1 MQLEG
6 VASWLLGECLAS
18 DAPASAERHV
28 EKAIKILAR
37 IGARNDLARAMVT
50 RAALR
55 QAAGDTPGAH
65 RLLDEAQAIFKT
77 LGTLDEPARV
87 EAARDALDRDAPIPL
102 LVGSS

>member
-1 MQLEG
+1 M
-6 VASWLLGECLAS
+6 ACWLMGECLAAE
-18 DAPASAERHV
+18 APTAAEPHV
-28 EKAIKILAR
+28 VKAMEILAR

-55 QAAGDTPGAH
+55 HAAGDTPAAH

-87 EAARDALDRDAPIPL
+87 EAARAALARGEPIGL
-102 LVGSS
+102 SLSAS